1 VTRNATLEI
10 AGKSLKLSNL
20 DKVLYP
26 ATGFTKGQVVDFYTR
41 IGPVLLPHLRDRPV
55 SLKRYPDGVE
65 GEFFWS
71 KECPPH
77 RPSWVSTAA
86 IWSETNRRK
95 IDFCL
100 IEDLPSLIWA
110 ANLAAIELHASLS
123 RAANMSR
130 PTALVFDLDPG
141 PPATIVQCARVGLW
155 LHEIFGQLRLQ
166 AFPKTS
172 GSKGLQVYVPLN
184 SAVSYERTKPFAHA
198 MATRLEQEHPDLVV
212 SNIRR
217 SLRAGKV
224 LVDWSQND
232 EHKTMICVYCLRAR
246 TRPTVSTPVTW
257 GEVGAVAERG
267 DPAPLVFE
275 AEQVLERVERVGD
288 LFARVLQLRQALPDL

>member
-1 VTRNATLEI
+1 VRRNATLEV
-10 AGKSLKLSNL
+10 AGRSLKDSNL
-20 DKVLYP
+20 SKVLYP
-26 ATGFTKGQVVDFYTR
+26 AVGFTKGQVVDYYAR
-41 IGPVLLPHLRDRPV
+41 IGPVLLPHLKDRPV

-65 GEFFWS
+65 GKFFWT
-71 KECPPH
+71 KECPAR
-77 RPSWVSTAA
+77 RPEWVRTAA
-86 IWSETNRRK
+86 IWSETNRREL
-95 IDFCL
+95 DFCL

-110 ANLAAIELHASLS
+110 ANLAAIELHPSLS
-123 RAANMSR
+123 RVADMSR
-130 PTALVFDLDPG
+130 PTSLVFDLDPG
-141 PPATIVQCARVGLW
+141 PPATVVQCARVGLW
-155 LHEIFGQLRLQ
+155 LREVFEQLGLQ

-184 SAVSYERTKPFAHA
+184 GDVGYEQTKPFAHDLA
-198 MATRLEQEHPDLVV
+198 LRLEREHPDLVV

-246 TRPTVSTPVTW
+246 ARPTVSTPVTW
-257 GEVGAVAERG
+257 DEIEAVVDRG

-275 AEQVLERVERVGD
+275 AAQVLERVERLGD
-288 LFARVLQLRQALPDL
+288 LFGPALALRQRLPRL

>member
-1 VTRNATLEI
+1 VSRNTTLEV
-10 AGKSLKLSNL
+10 AGKGLKLSNL
-20 DKVLYP
+20 DKAIYP
-26 ATGFTKGQVVDFYTR
+26 AADFTKGQVIDYYTR
-41 IGPVLLPHLRDRPV
+41 IGPVLLPHLKDRPV

-65 GEFFWS
+65 GKFFWT
-71 KECPPH
+71 KECPAR
-77 RPSWVSTAA
+77 RPAWVRTTA
-86 IWSETNRRK
+86 IWSQTNRRAL
-95 IDFCL
+95 DFCL
-100 IEDLPSLIWA
+100 IGDLPSLIWA

-123 RAANMSR
+123 RAADMSR

-141 PPATIVQCARVGLW
+141 PPATVVQCARVGLW
-155 LHEIFGQLRLQ
+155 LREVFEQLGLQ

-184 SAVSYERTKPFAHA
+184 GPVGYEQTKPFAHDLA
-198 MATRLEQEHPDLVV
+198 LRLEREHPELVV

-257 GEVGAVAERG
+257 DEVAAAHEQANP
-267 DPAPLVFE
+267 DLLVFDS
-275 AEQVLERVERVGD
+275 ERVVERVGRLGD
-288 LFARVLQLRQALPDL
+288 LFSPVLRLKQALPTH